1 MKALFAR
8 WVEALGPV
16 GTVGIGLIVFCVAFY
31 FGTIRPGEQRF
42 ANLGLEQARLERIQA
57 QRAREG
63 GDAEGGSVEER
74 LQGFYN
80 LLASEELIG
89 KLLKTIDAT
98 ARRNGVLLRQGS
110 YRFNWEA
117 GARSGRYEVTYTGQT
132 PYHQARIFLHE
143 VLRDL
148 PMLSLDE
155 VGFQRQQTTSGTT
168 ELTVRFSLLVR
179 RDS

>member
-8 WVEALGPV
+8 WMEALGPA
-16 GTVGIGLIVFCVAFY
+16 GTVGIGLAVFCAAFY
-31 FGTIRPGEQRF
+31 FGTIRPGEQR
-42 ANLGLEQARLERIQA
+42 LTELRLEQARLERIQA

-63 GDAEGGSVEER
+63 RGAEGGSVEER

-80 LLASEELIG
+80 LLANEQLIG
-89 KLLKTIDAT
+89 EWLETIDAT
-98 ARRNGVLLRQGS
+98 ARRNGVVLRQGS
-110 YRFNWEA
+110 YRFIGEA
-117 GARSGRYEVTYTGQT
+117 GSRSGRYEVTYTGQT

-155 VGFQRQQTTSGTT
+155 VSFQRQQTTSGTT
-168 ELTVRFSLLVR
+168 ELTARFSMLVR

>member
-8 WVEALGPV
+8 WMEALGPA
-16 GTVGIGLIVFCVAFY
+16 GTVGIGLAVFCAAFY
-31 FGTIRPGEQRF
+31 FGTIRPGEQRL
-42 ANLGLEQARLERIQA
+42 AELRVEQARLERIQA

-63 GDAEGGSVEER
+63 RGGEGGSVEER
-74 LQGFYN
+74 LQGFYDQ
-80 LLASEELIG
+80 LASAQLIG
-89 KLLKTIDAT
+89 EWLETIDAT
-98 ARRNGVLLRQGS
+98 ARRNGVVLRQGN
-110 YRFNWEA
+110 YRFIWEA
-117 GARSGRYEVTYTGQT
+117 GSRSGRYEVTYTGQT

-155 VGFQRQQTTSGTT
+155 VSFQRQQTTSGMT
-168 ELTVRFSLLVR
+168 ELTARFSMLVR